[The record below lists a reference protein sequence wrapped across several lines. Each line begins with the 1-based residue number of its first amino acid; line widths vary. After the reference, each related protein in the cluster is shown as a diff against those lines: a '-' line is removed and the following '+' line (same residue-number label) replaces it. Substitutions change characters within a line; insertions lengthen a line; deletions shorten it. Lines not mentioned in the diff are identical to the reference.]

1 MSGYCNPAK
10 RAALFGDTDLASSV
24 PNRSRIL
31 SRATIPH
38 PKARL
43 SRETLPD
50 PATPPRADRTETPK
64 LAQPPSSTR
73 RSDKSGRPSSDLSP
87 EPQALGHKE
96 ASLASPLVP
105 SIGPVYLEGRL
116 VLSLSFRLEKPTGN
130 RVRVPEGE
138 PLLERYRIWD
148 DTAKCWL
155 AGGPCVL
162 RFESA
167 DVVMSTHP
175 RPAIAW
181 AGALDVRLPVIGM
194 PDLDERGEAINRAHH
209 LRWRKET
216 RFIR

>member
-10 RAALFGDTDLASSV
+10 RAALFGDTDLASSI
-24 PNRSRIL
+24 PNRSNVL
-31 SRATIPH
+31 SRAKIPC
-38 PKARL
+38 PIPRL

-50 PATPPRADRTETPK
+50 PAVPSETARKETPPSERPTMLRK
-64 LAQPPSSTR
+64 SSQGMT
-73 RSDKSGRPSSDLSP
+73 SLS
-87 EPQALGHKE
+87 
-96 ASLASPLVP
+96 SPLAP

-138 PLLERYRIWD
+138 PLVERYRIWD
-148 DTAKCWL
+148 ETARDWL

-181 AGALDVRLPVIGM
+181 SGALDVRLPVIGV
-194 PDLDERGEAINRAHH
+194 PDLDERGEAINRAHR
-209 LRWRKET
+209 LRWR
-216 RFIR
+216 RCN

>member
-10 RAALFGDTDLASSV
+10 RAALFGDTDLASSI
-24 PNRSRIL
+24 PNRSNVL
-31 SRATIPH
+31 SRAKIPC
-38 PKARL
+38 PIPRL

-50 PATPPRADRTETPK
+50 PAVPSETARKETSPSERSAMLRKSRQMRT
-64 LAQPPSSTR
+64 
-73 RSDKSGRPSSDLSP
+73 
-87 EPQALGHKE
+87 
-96 ASLASPLVP
+96 SLPSPLAP

-138 PLLERYRIWD
+138 PLVERYRIWD
-148 DTAKCWL
+148 ETARDWL

-181 AGALDVRLPVIGM
+181 AGALDVRLPVIGV
-194 PDLDERGEAINRAHH
+194 PDLDERGEAINRAHR
-209 LRWRKET
+209 LRWR
-216 RFIR
+216 RCN